1 MKILIPLPNKDFDLT
16 EVSVPWS
23 IFKSKGYEVIFA
35 TEDGNQAETDPLLI
49 TGVIFGQLGAKPEAI
64 QLYRDLE
71 KTSAFKSPIKYKE
84 VNVSEYELLHLPGG
98 HAKGMRQYLE
108 SEALQKIVLQFYEAN
123 KIMGAICHGSIVL
136 ARTKNPETGKSII
149 YNKTVTGLIKR
160 LEKIA
165 YYITAWKL
173 GDYYRTYPEYT
184 EDEISRSLKDKSQF
198 KRGGLNAKKPF
209 VCIDENIVTARWP
222 EDAYL
227 YGETL
232 VKKIEEKLLI
242 SF

>member
-1 MKILIPLPNKDFDLT
+1 MKILIALPNKDFDLT
-16 EVSVPWS
+16 EVAVPWS
-23 IFKSKGYEVIFA
+23 IFKSKGYEVVFA
-35 TEDGNQAETDPLLI
+35 TEDGSPGAVDPKLI

-64 QLYRDLE
+64 KIYRTLE
-71 KTSAFKSPIKYKE
+71 KVPEFTNPIKYTE
-84 VNVSEYELLHLPGG
+84 VDESEYELLHLPGG

-108 SEALQKIVLQFYEAN
+108 SEELREIVLKFYEAN

-149 YNKTVTGLIKR
+149 YNRTITGLIKR

-184 EDEISRSLKDKSQF
+184 EDEISRNLKDKSQF
-198 KRGGLNAKKPF
+198 KRGSLNAKKPF

-232 VKKIEEKLLI
+232 VKKLEEK
-242 SF
+242 FG

>member
-23 IFKSKGYEVIFA
+23 IFKSKGYEVVFA
-35 TEDGNQAETDPLLI
+35 TEGGEQGAVDPLLI
-49 TGVIFGQLGAKPEAI
+49 TGVIFGQLGAKPKAI
-64 QLYRDLE
+64 KLYRGLE
-71 KTSAFKSPIKYKE
+71 KTPEFRSPIKYE
-84 VNVSEYELLHLPGG
+84 EINVSEYELLHLPGG

-108 SEALQKIVLQFYEAN
+108 SESLQKIVLEFYTAN

-136 ARTKNPETGKSII
+136 ARTKNPKTGKSII
-149 YNKTVTGLIKR
+149 YNRTVTGLIKR

-184 EDEISRSLKDKSQF
+184 EDEISRNLKDKSQF
-198 KRGGLNAKKPF
+198 QRGSLNAKKPF
-209 VCIDENIVTARWP
+209 VCIDENLVTARWP

-232 VKKIEEKLLI
+232 VKKLEER
-242 SF
+242 FG